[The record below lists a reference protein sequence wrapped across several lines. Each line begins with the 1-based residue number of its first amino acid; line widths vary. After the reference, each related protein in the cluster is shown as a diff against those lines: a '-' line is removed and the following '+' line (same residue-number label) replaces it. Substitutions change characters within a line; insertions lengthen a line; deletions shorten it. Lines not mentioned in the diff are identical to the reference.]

1 MLGTAALGR
10 ESRGLSLYTSPSDNN
25 YIADLRR
32 LNPKKTPPSAKRHGP
47 TAMRQQLTQV
57 RRASCP
63 HADLTKGVEAGRTPS
78 TRRRGLLRPH
88 GGQVQQQREH
98 LRRLSQTCASLA
110 LQSHRAVRIRYN
122 RASACGGLIQRALRR
137 HPVRERRLTAGVIA
151 LPATID
157 ALPEAL
163 ATYFHVRPYAINAI
177 NLKLRDLLLDLIA
190 IGATT
195 TTPS

>member
-1 MLGTAALGR
+1 MA
-10 ESRGLSLYTSPSDNN
+10 
-25 YIADLRR
+25 
-32 LNPKKTPPSAKRHGP
+32 KSA
-47 TAMRQQLTQV
+47 
-57 RRASCP
+57 
-63 HADLTKGVEAGRTPS
+63 EAGEHHLPDDVAFFVRTGAKCNS
-78 TRRRGLLRPH
+78 NGSISVVSIQH
-88 GGQVQQQREH
+88 EH
-98 LRRLSQTCASLA
+98 A
-110 LQSHRAVRIRYN
+110 LFYTTSHRAMRIRYN
-122 RASACGGLIQRALRR
+122 RASACGGSSQRALRR